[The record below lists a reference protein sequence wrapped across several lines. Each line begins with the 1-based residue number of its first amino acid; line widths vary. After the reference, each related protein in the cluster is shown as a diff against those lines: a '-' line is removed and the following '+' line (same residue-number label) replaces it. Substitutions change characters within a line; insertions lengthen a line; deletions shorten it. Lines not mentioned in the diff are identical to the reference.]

1 MFNLDIVFF
10 FFLIKHLKN
19 YSLGNVVETT
29 ILGKFF
35 FLLGAFSL
43 KKLFKDLLFPYILF
57 MEEIVFWEKYQTQI
71 TLVER
76 EDLNHWINSSSF

>member
-1 MFNLDIVFF
+1 
-10 FFLIKHLKN
+10 LKN
-19 YSLGNVVETT
+19 YSLGNLVETT

-43 KKLFKDLLFPYILF
+43 KKLFKDLFFGHTFCLWKKFKIKKSIKP
-57 MEEIVFWEKYQTQI
+57 KSRQI

-76 EDLNHWINSSSF
+76 EDLNHWITSFKKKKLFKEDN